1 MFHEFNLENTSV
13 RQLGKGFKPFLG
25 PSDSLFSSS
34 LKQARTKREEQ
45 EQRRQGGGCFNR
57 SQQGQWATAGSDSP
71 DPLPQAEGGA
81 VSGGRFG
88 ELQIHRTD
96 RPRPGRR
103 DA

>member
-45 EQRRQGGGCFNR
+45 EIMEDN
-57 SQQGQWATAGSDSP
+57 
-71 DPLPQAEGGA
+71 
-81 VSGGRFG
+81 
-88 ELQIHRTD
+88 D
-96 RPRPGRR
+96 RGHLGKKMYPNICTEI
-103 DA
+103 